1 MTPPK
6 TARQHPFR
14 RLVLLGLTLLV
25 VAVVGTEILGEE
37 KIEMVVAEQG
47 MYCRPSGD
55 EMRDRLG
62 AIRTEFLVNVTGVD
76 ELEDGYRYWF
86 EKTPQRMKQLAEF
99 IDFESTCCAFLRFD
113 LSVAP
118 GAETVSLT
126 LAGLDGAKQMLES
139 MMTSVEFDWRAESP

>member
-1 MTPPK
+1 MTIPK
-6 TARQHPFR
+6 TAWQPFR
-14 RLVLLGLTLLV
+14 RVVLLGITLLV
-25 VAVVGTEILGEE
+25 GAVVGTEILAEE
-37 KIEMVVAEQG
+37 KNGMAAQQG
-47 MYCRPSGD
+47 MYCRLSGD

-62 AIRTEFLVNVTGVD
+62 EIRTEFLVNVTGVD

-99 IDFESTCCAFLRFD
+99 IDFESTCCAFMRFD

>member
-1 MTPPK
+1 MTIPK
-6 TARQHPFR
+6 TAWQPFR
-14 RLVLLGLTLLV
+14 RVVLLGITLLV
-25 VAVVGTEILGEE
+25 GAVVGTEILAEE
-37 KIEMVVAEQG
+37 NGMAAQQG
-47 MYCRPSGD
+47 MYCRLSGD

-86 EKTPQRMKQLAEF
+86 EKTPQRIKQLAEF
-99 IDFESTCCAFLRFD
+99 IDFESTCCAFMRFD